1 MAQHRLDISELDFE
15 NIKGSL
21 KRFLSNQNEFKDYNF
36 EGSSMAILLD
46 LLAYNT
52 HYLAYNANFV
62 ANEMFMDTAQLRSSV
77 ASLAKL
83 VGYTPN
89 SARAPIADLKLVI
102 NDGTGAT
109 ITIPAGTKFSTQVD
123 GLTYTFVSIADK
135 TVQPVDG
142 IYTAQSLEVYE
153 GTYVSYNYTFDSSDI
168 DQRFLIPS
176 DRADSTTIKVAVQN
190 SASDTTSST
199 YTKAT
204 SITELDGTSKV
215 FFLQE
220 AEDGQFEIYFGDGV
234 IGKALDDGNIIS
246 ISYVVTNKTE
256 ANGAQSFNLSGSI
269 SGFNDVTITVNS
281 SAQGGGEPETLQSIK
296 TNASNFYSAQD
307 RAVTTEDYKT
317 KVKQLYANT
326 QSVSAWGGE
335 DAETPFYGRVY
346 ISILPTSGSNLTDS
360 TKDRIVKD
368 LKKYSVAS
376 VTPVIIDPETTD
388 IILTTTVK
396 FDQKAT
402 TKVADTI
409 KSNVITTI
417 TNYNANTL
425 QSFDTMFR
433 HSKLTGLIDDTDDSI
448 LSNIT
453 TVQLR
458 KSFTPTIG
466 SSTKYSINF
475 ANALYNPHSGHN
487 SASGGILE
495 SSGFKVDGDT
505 INEMFLDDDGQGNVR
520 RYYVVSG
527 VRTYA
532 NNTQGTINY
541 DTGQITLNSLN
552 IASISNIR
560 GSASTVIELTVK
572 PDSNDVVPVR
582 NQILEI
588 DLVNSTVG
596 GSVDAQATTG
606 KGYTVTSTGTTTTT
620 TVTTPSST
628 PTSSAY

>member
-1 MAQHRLDISELDFE
+1 MARAHRLDISELDFE

-21 KRFLSNQNEFKDYNF
+21 KRFLSNQNEFKDYDF

-109 ITIPAGTKFSTQVD
+109 IIIPAGTKFSTTVD

-190 SASDTTSST
+190 SASDTTSNT

-360 TKDRIVKD
+360 TKERIVKD

-388 IILTTTVK
+388 IVLTTTVK
-396 FDQKAT
+396 FDEKTT

-425 QSFDTMFR
+425 QAFDTMFR
-433 HSKLTGLIDDTDDSI
+433 HSKLTGLIDDTDSSI

-487 SASGGILE
+487 TSSGGILS
-495 SSGFKVDGDT
+495 SSGFKVEGDST
-505 INEMFLDDDGQGNVR
+505 NVWFLDDDGNGNVR
-520 RYYVVSG
+520 RYRMDGS
-527 VRTYA
+527 VRSYA
-532 NNTQGTINY
+532 NSTQGTINY
-541 DTGQITLNSLN
+541 TTGLVEVNSLN
-552 IASISNIR
+552 VTNIENIR
-560 GSASTVIELTVK
+560 GAASTVIEVTVK
-572 PDSNDVVPVR
+572 PNSNDVVPIR
-582 NQILEI
+582 NQVLDI
-588 DLVNSTVG
+588 DIANSSVTVEADTLVG
-596 GSVDAQATTG
+596 GSANAG
-606 KGYTVTSTGTTTTT
+606 IGYTT
-620 TVTTPSST
+620 
-628 PTSSAY
+628 TSSY

>member
-1 MAQHRLDISELDFE
+1 MAKAHRLDISELDFE

-21 KRFLSNQNEFKDYNF
+21 KRFLSNQNEFKDYDF

-89 SARAPIADLKLVI
+89 SARAPVADLKLVI

-109 ITIPAGTKFSTQVD
+109 ITIPAGTKFSSSID

-135 TVQPVDG
+135 TIQPVDG
-142 IYTAQSLEVYE
+142 IYTCQSLEVYE
-153 GTYVSYNYTFDSSDI
+153 GTYVSYTYTYDSSDI

-190 SASDTTSST
+190 SASDTTSNT

-256 ANGAQSFNLSGSI
+256 ANGATSFSLSGSI
-269 SGFNDVTITVNS
+269 SGFNDITLTVNS
-281 SAQGGGEPETLQSIK
+281 SAQGGNEPEALQSIK
-296 TNASNFYSAQD
+296 QNASSFYSAQD

-368 LKKYSVAS
+368 LKKFSVAS

-388 IILTTTVK
+388 VLLTTTVK
-396 FDQKAT
+396 FDEKTT

-433 HSKLTGLIDDTDDSI
+433 HSKLTGLIDDTDNSI

-487 SASGGILE
+487 TSSGGIL
-495 SSGFKVDGDT
+495 SSTGFKIDGNTTDVF
-505 INEMFLDDDGQGNVR
+505 FLDDDGNGNVR
-520 RYYVVSG
+520 RYKMDGS
-527 VRTYA
+527 VRSYA
-532 NNTQGTINY
+532 NSTQGTINY
-541 DTGQITLNSLN
+541 TTGLVEVNSLN
-552 IASISNIR
+552 VSNIENVR
-560 GSASTVIELTVK
+560 GAASTVIEVTVK
-572 PDSNDVVPVR
+572 PNSNDIVPIR
-582 NQILEI
+582 NQVLDI
-588 DLVNSTVG
+588 DVANSSVTVESDTLVG
-596 GSVDAQATTG
+596 GSANAG
-606 KGYTVTSTGTTTTT
+606 IGYTT
-620 TVTTPSST
+620 
-628 PTSSAY
+628 TSSY

>member
-1 MAQHRLDISELDFE
+1 MARAHRLDISELDFE

-21 KRFLSNQNEFKDYNF
+21 KRFLSNQNEFKDYDF

-89 SARAPIADLKLVI
+89 SARAPVADLKLVI

-190 SASDTTSST
+190 SASDTTSNT

-281 SAQGGGEPETLQSIK
+281 SAQGGNEAETLQSIK
-296 TNASNFYSAQD
+296 TNASNFYSSQD
-307 RAVTTEDYKT
+307 RAVTVEDYKT

-388 IILTTTVK
+388 IVLTTTVK
-396 FDQKAT
+396 FDEKAT

-425 QSFDTMFR
+425 QAFDTMFR
-433 HSKLTGLIDDTDDSI
+433 HSKLTGLIDDTDNSI

-487 SASGGILE
+487 TSSGGILS

-505 INEMFLDDDGQGNVR
+505 TNVWFLDDDGNGNVR
-520 RYYVVSG
+520 RYRMDGS
-527 VRTYA
+527 VRSYA
-532 NNTQGTINY
+532 NSTQGTINY
-541 DTGQITLNSLN
+541 STGLVEVNSLN
-552 IASISNIR
+552 VSNIENIR
-560 GSASTVIELTVK
+560 GAASTVIEVTVK
-572 PDSNDVVPVR
+572 PNSNDIVPIR
-582 NQILEI
+582 NQVLDI
-588 DLVNSTVG
+588 DIANSSVTVESDTLVG
-596 GSVDAQATTG
+596 GSANAG
-606 KGYTVTSTGTTTTT
+606 IGYTT
-620 TVTTPSST
+620 
-628 PTSSAY
+628 TSSY

>member
-1 MAQHRLDISELDFE
+1 MAQHKLEISELDFE

-109 ITIPAGTKFSTQVD
+109 ITIPAGTKFSTAVD

-135 TVQPVDG
+135 TIQPVDG

-256 ANGAQSFNLSGSI
+256 ANGATSFSLSGSI
-269 SGFNDVTITVNS
+269 SGFNDITLTVNS

-388 IILTTTVK
+388 LLITSNVK
-396 FDQKAT
+396 FDETSTPKT
-402 TKVADTI
+402 ADTI
-409 KSNVITTI
+409 KSNVITTL

-425 QSFDTMFR
+425 QSFDTIFR
-433 HSKLTGLIDDTDDSI
+433 YSKLTGLIDETDESI

-453 TVQLR
+453 TIKMR
-458 KSFTPTIG
+458 KSFVPTLG
-466 SSTKYSINF
+466 SSTKYTINF

-495 SSGFKVDGDT
+495 SSGFKIDGNTTDVF
-505 INEMFLDDDGQGNVR
+505 FLDDDGQGNVR
-520 RYYVVSG
+520 RYKNDG
-527 VRTYA
+527 AVRSYA
-532 NNTQGTINY
+532 NSTQGTIDY
-541 DTGQITLNSLN
+541 STGKVEVNSLN
-552 IASISNIR
+552 VSNIENIR
-560 GSASTVIELTVK
+560 GAASTVIEITVK
-572 PDSNDVVPVR
+572 PNSNDIVPIR
-582 NQILEI
+582 NQVLDI
-588 DLVNSTVG
+588 DVANSSVTVESDTLVG
-596 GSVDAQATTG
+596 GSANAG
-606 KGYTVTSTGTTTTT
+606 IGYTT
-620 TVTTPSST
+620 
-628 PTSSAY
+628 TSSY

>member
-1 MAQHRLDISELDFE
+1 MARAHRLDISELDFE

-21 KRFLSNQNEFKDYNF
+21 KRFLSNQNEFKDYDF

-109 ITIPAGTKFSTQVD
+109 ITIPAGTKFSTAVD

-135 TVQPVDG
+135 TIQPVDG
-142 IYTAQSLEVYE
+142 IYTAQSLEIYE
-153 GTYVSYNYTFDSSDI
+153 GTYVSYNYTYDSSDI

-190 SASDTTSST
+190 SASDTTSNT
-199 YTKAT
+199 YTRAT

-256 ANGAQSFNLSGSI
+256 ANGATSFSLSGSI
-269 SGFNDVTITVNS
+269 SGFNDITLTVNS

-317 KVKQLYANT
+317 KVKQLYANA

-368 LKKYSVAS
+368 LKKFSVAS

-388 IILTTTVK
+388 IVLTTTVK
-396 FDQKAT
+396 FDEKTT
-402 TKVADTI
+402 TKVTDTI

-487 SASGGILE
+487 TSSGGIL
-495 SSGFKVDGDT
+495 SSTGFKIDGNTTDVF
-505 INEMFLDDDGQGNVR
+505 FLDDDGDGNVR
-520 RYYVVSG
+520 RYKMDGS
-527 VRTYA
+527 VRSYA
-532 NNTQGTINY
+532 NSTQGTINY
-541 DTGQITLNSLN
+541 STGLVEVNSLN
-552 IASISNIR
+552 VSNIENIR
-560 GSASTVIELTVK
+560 GAASTVIEVTVK
-572 PDSNDVVPVR
+572 PNSNDIVPIR
-582 NQILEI
+582 NQVLDI
-588 DLVNSTVG
+588 DIANSSVTVEADTLVG
-596 GSVDAQATTG
+596 GSANAG
-606 KGYTVTSTGTTTTT
+606 IGYTT
-620 TVTTPSST
+620 
-628 PTSSAY
+628 TSSY

>member
-1 MAQHRLDISELDFE
+1 MAKAHRLDISELDFE

-21 KRFLSNQNEFKDYNF
+21 KRFLSNQNEFKDYDF

-89 SARAPIADLKLVI
+89 SARAPVADLKLVI

-109 ITIPAGTKFSTQVD
+109 ITIPAGTKFSTAVD

-153 GTYVSYNYTFDSSDI
+153 GTYVSYNYTYDSSDI

-190 SASDTTSST
+190 SASDTTSNT

-256 ANGAQSFNLSGSI
+256 ANGATSFSLSGSI
-269 SGFNDVTITVNS
+269 SGFNDITLTVNS
-281 SAQGGGEPETLQSIK
+281 SAQGGNEPEALQSIK
-296 TNASNFYSAQD
+296 QNASSFYSAQD

-368 LKKYSVAS
+368 LKKFSVAS

-388 IILTTTVK
+388 VLLTTTVK
-396 FDQKAT
+396 FDEKTT

-433 HSKLTGLIDDTDDSI
+433 HSKLTGLIDDTDNSI

-487 SASGGILE
+487 TSSGGIL
-495 SSGFKVDGDT
+495 SSTGFKIDGNTTDVF
-505 INEMFLDDDGQGNVR
+505 FLDDDGNGNVR
-520 RYYVVSG
+520 RYKMDGS
-527 VRTYA
+527 VRSYA
-532 NNTQGTINY
+532 NSTQGTINY
-541 DTGQITLNSLN
+541 TTGLVEVNSLN
-552 IASISNIR
+552 VSNIENIR
-560 GSASTVIELTVK
+560 GAASTVIEVTVK
-572 PDSNDVVPVR
+572 PNSNDIVPIR
-582 NQILEI
+582 NQVLDI
-588 DLVNSTVG
+588 DVANSSVTVEADTLVG
-596 GSVDAQATTG
+596 GSANAG
-606 KGYTVTSTGTTTTT
+606 IGYTT
-620 TVTTPSST
+620 
-628 PTSSAY
+628 TSSY

>member
-1 MAQHRLDISELDFE
+1 MAQHRLDISELDFA
-15 NIKGSL
+15 NIKQSL
-21 KRFLSNQNEFKDYNF
+21 KTFLSNQNEFKDYDF
-36 EGSSMAILLD
+36 EGSSINILLD
-46 LLAYNT
+46 VLAYNT

-62 ANEMFMDTAQLRSSV
+62 ANEMFMDTAQLRTSV
-77 ASLAKL
+77 SSLAKL

-89 SARAPIADLKLVI
+89 SSRAPITDLKIVI
-102 NDGTGAT
+102 NDGTGST
-109 ITIPAGTKFSTQVD
+109 ITIPAGTKYTSVID
-123 GLTYTFVSIADK
+123 GLTYTFVSISDK
-135 TVQPVDG
+135 VVQPVDG
-142 IYTAQSLEVYE
+142 VYTCQSLNFYE
-153 GTYVSYNYTFDSSDI
+153 GTYVSYNHTYDAGDV

-176 DRADSTTIKVAVQN
+176 DRVDTTTIKVAVQN
-190 SASDTTSST
+190 SGSDITTAT
-199 YTKAT
+199 YAKAT

-215 FFLQE
+215 YFLQE
-220 AEDGQFEIYFGDGV
+220 AEGGQYEIYFGDGV
-234 IGKALDDGNIIS
+234 IGKELDDGNIIN

-256 ANGAQSFNLSGSI
+256 ANGATEFTLAGTI
-269 SGFNDVTITVNS
+269 SGFTDITTTVNS
-281 SAQGGGEPETLQSIK
+281 SAQGGAEPESIDSIRRN
-296 TNASNFYSAQD
+296 TPDFYSSQD
-307 RAVTTEDYKT
+307 RAVTIEDYKS

-388 IILTTTVK
+388 IVLTTTVK
-396 FDQKAT
+396 FDEKAT
-402 TKVADTI
+402 PKVADTI

-425 QSFDTMFR
+425 QAFDTMFR
-433 HSKLTGLIDDTDDSI
+433 HSKLTGLIDDTDGSI

-487 SASGGILE
+487 ASSGGILS

-505 INEMFLDDDGQGNVR
+505 TNVWFLDDDGAGNVR
-520 RYYVVSG
+520 RYRFDG
-527 VRTYA
+527 AVRSYA
-532 NNTQGTINY
+532 NTTQGTINY
-541 DTGQITLNSLN
+541 SSGLVDVNSLN
-552 IASISNIR
+552 VSNIENIR
-560 GSASTVIELTVK
+560 GAASTVIEVTVK
-572 PDSNDVVPVR
+572 PNSNDIVPIR
-582 NQILEI
+582 NQVLDI
-588 DLVNSTVG
+588 DIANSSVTVEADTLVG
-596 GSVDAQATTG
+596 GSANAG
-606 KGYTVTSTGTTTTT
+606 IGYTT
-620 TVTTPSST
+620 
-628 PTSSAY
+628 TSSY

>member
-1 MAQHRLDISELDFE
+1 MARAHRLDISELDFE

-21 KRFLSNQNEFKDYNF
+21 KRFLSNQNEFKDYDF

-190 SASDTTSST
+190 SASDTTSNT

-204 SITELDGTSKV
+204 SITELDSTSKV

-220 AEDGQFEIYFGDGV
+220 AEDGQYEIYFGDGV
-234 IGKALDDGNIIS
+234 IGKALEDGNIIS

-269 SGFNDVTITVNS
+269 SGFNDVTLTVNS
-281 SAQGGGEPETLQSIK
+281 SAQGGNEPEALQSIK
-296 TNASNFYSAQD
+296 QNASSFYSAQD

-425 QSFDTMFR
+425 QAFDTMFR
-433 HSKLTGLIDDTDDSI
+433 HSKLTGLIDDTDTSI

-487 SASGGILE
+487 SSSGGILS

-505 INEMFLDDDGQGNVR
+505 TNVWFLDDDGNGNVR
-520 RYYVVSG
+520 RYRMDGS
-527 VRTYA
+527 VRSYA
-532 NNTQGTINY
+532 NSTQGSINY
-541 DTGQITLNSLN
+541 TTGLVEVNSLN
-552 IASISNIR
+552 VSNIENIR
-560 GSASTVIELTVK
+560 GAASTVIEVTVK
-572 PDSNDVVPVR
+572 PNSNDIVPIR
-582 NQILEI
+582 NQVLDI
-588 DLVNSTVG
+588 DIANSSVTVEADTLVG
-596 GSVDAQATTG
+596 GSANAG
-606 KGYTVTSTGTTTTT
+606 IGYTT
-620 TVTTPSST
+620 
-628 PTSSAY
+628 TSSY

>member
-1 MAQHRLDISELDFE
+1 MAQHKLDISELDFE

-21 KRFLSNQNEFKDYNF
+21 KRFLGNQNEFKDYDF

-109 ITIPAGTKFSTQVD
+109 ITIPAGTKFGTTVD

-142 IYTAQSLEVYE
+142 VYTCQSLSVYE

-190 SASDTTSST
+190 SVSDTTSNT

-204 SITELDGTSKV
+204 SITELDSTSKV

-220 AEDGQFEIYFGDGV
+220 AEDGQYEIYFGDGV
-234 IGKALDDGNIIS
+234 IGKALEDGNIIS

-256 ANGAQSFNLSGSI
+256 ANGATSFSLSGSI
-269 SGFNDVTITVNS
+269 SGFNDITLTVNS
-281 SAQGGGEPETLQSIK
+281 SAQGGNEPEALQSIK
-296 TNASNFYSAQD
+296 QNASSFYSAQD

-360 TKDRIVKD
+360 TKERIVKD
-368 LKKYSVAS
+368 LKKFSVAS

-388 IILTTTVK
+388 IVLTTTVK
-396 FDQKAT
+396 FDEKAT

-425 QSFDTMFR
+425 QAFDTMFR
-433 HSKLTGLIDDTDDSI
+433 HSKLTGLIDDTDSSI

-487 SASGGILE
+487 TSSGGILS
-495 SSGFKVDGDT
+495 SSGFKVEGDST
-505 INEMFLDDDGQGNVR
+505 NVWFLDDDGNGNVR
-520 RYYVVSG
+520 RYRMDGS
-527 VRTYA
+527 VRSYA
-532 NNTQGTINY
+532 NSTQGSINY
-541 DTGQITLNSLN
+541 TTGLVEVNSLN
-552 IASISNIR
+552 VSNIENIR
-560 GSASTVIELTVK
+560 GAASTVIEVTVK
-572 PDSNDVVPVR
+572 PNSNDIVPIR
-582 NQILEI
+582 NQVLDI
-588 DLVNSTVG
+588 DVANSSVTVEADTLVG
-596 GSVDAQATTG
+596 GSANAG
-606 KGYTVTSTGTTTTT
+606 IGYTT
-620 TVTTPSST
+620 
-628 PTSSAY
+628 TSSY

>member
-1 MAQHRLDISELDFE
+1 MARQHNLEISELDFE
-15 NIKGSL
+15 NIKGAL
-21 KRFLSNQNEFKDYNF
+21 KRFLANQNEFKDYDF

-109 ITIPAGTKFSTQVD
+109 ITIPAGTKFGTTVD

-142 IYTAQSLEVYE
+142 VYTCQSLSVYE

-190 SASDTTSST
+190 SASDTTSNT

-234 IGKALDDGNIIS
+234 IGKSLDDGNIIS

-360 TKDRIVKD
+360 TKERIVKD
-368 LKKYSVAS
+368 LKKFSVAS

-388 IILTTTVK
+388 IVLTTTVK
-396 FDQKAT
+396 FDEKAT

-425 QSFDTMFR
+425 QAFDTMFR
-433 HSKLTGLIDDTDDSI
+433 HSKLTGLIDDTDSSI

-487 SASGGILE
+487 TSSGGILS
-495 SSGFKVDGDT
+495 SSGFKVEGDST
-505 INEMFLDDDGQGNVR
+505 NVWFLDDDGNGNVR
-520 RYYVVSG
+520 RYRMDGS
-527 VRTYA
+527 VRSYA
-532 NNTQGTINY
+532 NSTQGTINY
-541 DTGQITLNSLN
+541 TTGLVEVNSLN
-552 IASISNIR
+552 VTNIENIR
-560 GSASTVIELTVK
+560 GAASTVIEVTVK
-572 PDSNDVVPVR
+572 PNSNDVVPIR
-582 NQILEI
+582 NQVLDI
-588 DLVNSTVG
+588 DIANSSVTVEADTLVG
-596 GSVDAQATTG
+596 GSANAG
-606 KGYTVTSTGTTTTT
+606 IGYTT
-620 TVTTPSST
+620 
-628 PTSSAY
+628 TSSY